1 MYLNVK
7 AEIKRRNLTL
17 EDVAQE
23 LNIRTSTLSLKLNGK
38 APITLKEAK
47 AIKDYLNS
55 DIPLEEL
62 FEVTNCE

>member
-17 EDVAQE
+17 EDVAQD

>member
-17 EDVAQE
+17 EDVAQA